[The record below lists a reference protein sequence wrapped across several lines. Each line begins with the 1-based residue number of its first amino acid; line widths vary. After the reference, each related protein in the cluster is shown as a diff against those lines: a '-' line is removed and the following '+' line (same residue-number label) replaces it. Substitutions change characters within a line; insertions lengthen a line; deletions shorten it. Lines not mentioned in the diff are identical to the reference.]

1 MAFDFLILS
10 FIVTIITSTCLS
22 VEVIEN
28 VFWQV
33 SVGGDFNSLPN
44 RWNWLITNSR
54 VGTGDRIRHGVDN
67 RADVSQL

>member
-1 MAFDFLILS
+1 MFQQEFILMLCYAIWTSTRDFRYNVAARIMAFDFLILS
-10 FIVTIITSTCLS
+10 FFVFIITSTCLS

-44 RWNWLITNSR
+44 R
-54 VGTGDRIRHGVDN
+54 
-67 RADVSQL
+67 